1 MVDERL
7 RAVIRDLE
15 PTGGAIEV
23 LDSEWRL
30 VWISDELKGLLGSD
44 DPGQLGFGR
53 HILERYQL
61 PPWRSMVT
69 DESAAEAFAR
79 NVPYLAYGTPGGV
92 EALREIAGDEVRPV
106 LDSVQPAPIPA
117 LWAFA
122 MDIVREDGGAGRAW
136 CYSARLH
143 DDGGELFGIAR
154 MYTAGLPAG
163 LLAMVARG
171 DELLFERMAQVAE
184 PRGRATAVLFAD
196 LDSSG
201 VLSRRLAG
209 AAYFRL
215 IAALSADIDA
225 AVIERQ
231 GIVGKHAGDGA
242 TAFFLAEQLGSES
255 AAAKAALQTAC
266 ELPDVVA
273 RAVERLREE
282 QLPID
287 AAACRLNVGVHWGAS
302 LFIGQLTTT
311 GRLEVTALGDEVN
324 ECARIEQS
332 ARDGQILASKAIVE
346 RLSPGDAR
354 TLGLDPEK
362 LAYKTIDELPGASEK
377 ANRDAG
383 SIAVVDLSEARARWG
398 SSAS

>member
-1 MVDERL
+1 MPPDERL
-7 RAVIRDLE
+7 QRVIRDLE

-30 VWISDELKGLLGSD
+30 VWISDELKGLLGTD
-44 DPGQLGFGR
+44 DPEQLGFGR

-69 DESAAEAFAR
+69 DESAAHAFER
-79 NVPYLAYGTPGGV
+79 NVPYLAHGTPGGI
-92 EALREIAGDEVRPV
+92 EALRELAGEEVGPILDTIEPTPV
-106 LDSVQPAPIPA
+106 PA
-117 LWAFA
+117 LWAFE
-122 MDIVREDGGAGRAW
+122 MDILRDGGGAGRAW

-143 DDGGELFGIAR
+143 DDAGELFGIAR
-154 MYTAGLPAG
+154 MYTAGLPAR

-184 PRGRATAVLFAD
+184 PRARATAVLFAD

-215 IAALSADIDA
+215 IAALGADIDA
-225 AVIERQ
+225 AVIERE

-273 RAVERLREE
+273 RTVDRLREE
-282 QLPID
+282 RLPID

-302 LFIGQLTTT
+302 LFIGQLTTS

-332 ARDGQILASKAIVE
+332 AREGQILASKAIIE
-346 RLSPGDAR
+346 RLSDDDAR
-354 TLGLDPEK
+354 ALGLAPEE
-362 LAYKTIDELPGASEK
+362 LAYQTVGELPGAGDK
-377 ANRDAG
+377 AARDAG
-383 SIAVVDLSEARARWG
+383 SIAVVDLRRD
-398 SSAS
+398 